1 MKSKLKYLLIL
12 PVIGLTSCGY
22 SLGYLVKGNRYIST
36 DFQENYYREWNKELK
51 NASVKSSEDVTSEK
65 IASFSELGKID
76 PNYYFDPAFSDD
88 ETYGKNYR
96 MSDVDESFKYGYQSK
111 LFDGRVI
118 CGGLYQR
125 SRVQTDSTGF
135 SVRFAK
141 ESDDLKYFAFQYKT
155 TTDNSVNVYPVGE
168 DQTLDELGLT
178 GNERDKKQFHN
189 SSFTLRIGVYT
200 KDGDKIVNN
209 EFTSHIEYNN
219 KETNDG
225 NKYTF
230 FAFDLSQYNLSR
242 CVGLSITYSDL
253 NDELIEWNK
262 NKGVSVTHAL
272 FIYEVFLPYT
282 VWH

>member
-51 NASVKSSEDVTSEK
+51 SAAVKSTTDVTGDK
-65 IASFSELGKID
+65 IMSFSELGKID
-76 PNYYFDPAFSDD
+76 PNYYVDPHFSDD
-88 ETYGKNYR
+88 ETYGQNYK

-125 SRVQTDSTGF
+125 SRVQTDHTGF

-141 ESDDLKYFAFQYKT
+141 ESNDLTYFAFQYKT

-168 DQTLDELGLT
+168 NQTLDELGLE
-178 GNERDKKQFHN
+178 GNARDKKQFHN
-189 SSFTLRIGVYT
+189 SSFTLNIGVYT
-200 KDGDKIVNN
+200 KDGDQIVKN
-209 EFTSHIEYNN
+209 EFTSYIEYLNE
-219 KETNDG
+219 ETNNG

-242 CVGLSITYSDL
+242 CVGISISYDNL
-253 NDELIEWNK
+253 NDDLVNWNQS
-262 NKGVSVTHAL
+262 KGVSVTHAL
-272 FIYEVFLPYT
+272 FVYEVFLPYT